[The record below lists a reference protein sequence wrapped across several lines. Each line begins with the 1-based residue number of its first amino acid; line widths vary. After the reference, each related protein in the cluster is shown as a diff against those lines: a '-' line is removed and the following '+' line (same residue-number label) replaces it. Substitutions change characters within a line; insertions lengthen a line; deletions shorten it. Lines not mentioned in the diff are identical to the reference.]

1 MGAPSPRRVRMT
13 GRLFAS
19 ALRMRAALHV
29 MIAAVRS
36 IAPKA
41 EVPASSPGI
50 AGSWGGVPAGWPRR
64 PHQSIPLLPSGPGGI
79 FDLASRGTDGA
90 TIRRGPLA
98 WPCDLRHGCLCA
110 NHETGGERGI
120 RTPEARFRRL
130 HTFQACSFNHSDTS
144 PCLPDRGRTGPQILA
159 VAGPYHKLNLP
170 AAVAETG
177 RGTISAQTEPVARC
191 LISFS
196 PASGARSVLP
206 NS

>member
-1 MGAPSPRRVRMT
+1 MIRKSLWKSRPDGA
-13 GRLFAS
+13 GDFAVTP
-19 ALRMRAALHV
+19 AAGTNAQL
-29 MIAAVRS
+29 AR
-36 IAPKA
+36 A
-41 EVPASSPGI
+41 EVE
-50 AGSWGGVPAGWPRR
+50 AGNHAHGGC
-64 PHQSIPLLPSGPGGI
+64 
-79 FDLASRGTDGA
+79 
-90 TIRRGPLA
+90 A
-98 WPCDLRHGCLCA
+98 WPAAQPRTAGPNSSKVAMAYWVAYRTSLKRKKPLEIRGLVHLS
-110 NHETGGERGI
+110 GGERGI

-177 RGTISAQTEPVARC
+177 HGTISAQTEPVARC